1 MEDLSPL
8 DVDLARILLFS
19 YRLREA
25 MITEHRSLDRHAETL
40 YNYHIGA
47 SASHIGLCALSR
59 NQPSDSDG
67 VGSRID

>member
-1 MEDLSPL
+1 MEDLSLL
-8 DVDLARILLFS
+8 DVDLARSLPFS

-25 MITEHRSLDRHAETL
+25 MITEHRSPDRHAETL

-59 NQPSDSDG
+59 NQSSDSGG
-67 VGSRID
+67 VGSLIE